1 MIPKMFTQSL
11 KSCSIVDSG
20 KELCSLVFSR
30 LPSSPLPKQG
40 GGGGLGLLCCVRSV
54 STWYLWAQHSLVAFT
69 LGGKTSANLSK
80 SLETVISALSS
91 RKWASTASRSC
102 SKPPKKQLSF
112 LVLEKQF
119 FVRISLLASFIV
131 DIFSSF
137 SLVLA
142 AIFCFRWLMVSWR
155 KGMGIC
161 RMISS
166 EWVLDLN
173 SVAAWE
179 HRVSSRPPSQHLL
192 KTWQSVIEAWEWG

>member
-30 LPSSPLPKQG
+30 LPSSPLPKQRG
-40 GGGGLGLLCCVRSV
+40 GGDWGYCVV
-54 STWYLWAQHSLVAFT
+54 SEVYRPGICELNIPWLHLHWVARQVQTFPSLWRQSSLLWAHESEL
-69 LGGKTSANLSK
+69 
-80 SLETVISALSS
+80 ALLPDP
-91 RKWASTASRSC
+91 AV
-102 SKPPKKQLSF
+102 KPPKKQLSF

-131 DIFSSF
+131 DTFSSF

-142 AIFCFRWLMVSWR
+142 AIFCFRWLMVSWG

-161 RMISS
+161 RMICS

-173 SVAAWE
+173 SVAVWE
-179 HRVSSRPPSQHLL
+179 HRVSSGPPSQHLL